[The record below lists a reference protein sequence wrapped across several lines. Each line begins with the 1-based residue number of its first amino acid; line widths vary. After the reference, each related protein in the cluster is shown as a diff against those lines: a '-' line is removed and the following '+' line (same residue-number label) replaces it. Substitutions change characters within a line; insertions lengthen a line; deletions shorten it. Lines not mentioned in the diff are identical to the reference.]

1 MVIVIEMPF
10 FLSLFVSFYK
20 DCLILTRMGIG
31 AQNDLGGT
39 NVLPEKWLDIV
50 HFQKNVGFFVQI

>member
-1 MVIVIEMPF
+1 MPF

-31 AQNDLGGT
+31 AQNNLGGDT
-39 NVLPEKWLDIV
+39 KVLPEKCLDSA
-50 HFQKNVGFFVQI
+50 FSKKCPFFLSKFR